1 MNRDINSI
9 MPVRPLP
16 AASIESRTAA
26 AREIKRD
33 FQNVLHHELANCQE
47 LKFSAHAEKRLKERK
62 ITLGR
67 EDLSRIDQAVK
78 QAEAKGARESLIIY
92 NDLAFITSVKNK
104 TVVTALDGSALTNHV
119 FTNIDS
125 AIIVR

>member
-16 AASIESRTAA
+16 AASIESRMPA
-26 AREIKRD
+26 ARESKRD
-33 FQNVLHHELANCQE
+33 FQNVLHHELASCQE

-62 ITLGR
+62 ITLDR

-104 TVVTALDGSALTNHV
+104 TVVTALDGSSLTNNV

-125 AIIVR
+125 AVIVR